1 MLRKA
6 VHNTPAHPPSYHSLP
21 IPPPSFSFL
30 LIPSPPPD
38 AVLFNTMAF
47 SEALRCVVE
56 SLVIIGL
63 VKKKLLTAKARET
76 CTTRLLIL
84 SNTYTGSNTTC

>member
-6 VHNTPAHPPSYHSLP
+6 VHNTPAHPPSYPSLP

-30 LIPSPPPD
+30 LISSPPPPPD

-63 VKKKLLTAKARET
+63 VKKK
-76 CTTRLLIL
+76 TTHHK
-84 SNTYTGSNTTC
+84 S